1 MPFSQQTI
9 DFLIENR
16 LRDSRA
22 WFAENHERYQRFVIE
37 PLRELVVRLTP
48 CMRTIDAEVVTEPR
62 VDKTICRIWRDTRYS
77 HDKLLYR
84 DTLWIIFKR
93 GRMHSTEAPGLYFEI
108 GPDGFNYGTGFYAPS
123 SSYMQTLRAMVLAGA
138 PSFQAAQRSY
148 AAQDVFR
155 MEGECFKRAR
165 YPDQPEALRVWLERR
180 SIGFYAESA
189 DFDLLFSDGLADRL
203 SDDFARIAPVYR
215 FLMDAALEEKK
226 RAIARPY

>member
-16 LRDSRA
+16 LCDSRA

-123 SSYMQTLRAMVLAGA
+123 SSYMQTLRAMVLAGT
-138 PSFQAAQRSY
+138 PSFQAAQRAY

-155 MEGECFKRAR
+155 MEGDCFKRAR
-165 YPDQPEALRVWLERR
+165 YPDQPEALRAWLERR

-203 SDDFARIAPVYR
+203 SADFARIAPIYR
-215 FLMDAALEEKK
+215 FLMDAALDEKK

>member
-108 GPDGFNYGTGFYAPS
+108 GPDGFNYGTGFYA
-123 SSYMQTLRAMVLAGA
+123 
-138 PSFQAAQRSY
+138 
-148 AAQDVFR
+148 
-155 MEGECFKRAR
+155 
-165 YPDQPEALRVWLERR
+165 
-180 SIGFYAESA
+180 ESA

-203 SDDFARIAPVYR
+203 SADFARIAPVYR